1 MRHTSGV
8 LRRLTEKHGP
18 LSVFVEYPVLI
29 QLGIICTCAE
39 MAWATLLVV
48 MQFYFKEELLVGDT
62 PQQITAHV
70 AQAMFAFVAAETLFK
85 YPMGHLADRYGVR
98 RFVLFA
104 LGLCTITPLLA
115 RFCHVW
121 WEFIPL
127 RAMDGLAAAALWP
140 SMSALMARSVPRDAK
155 ASAMSV
161 FNGAY
166 MFGIAVGPLTGLK
179 IGQLVG
185 TDSAVFPMCAVLM
198 GVGFITAYK
207 AIPHHVEHAADDM
220 ESFSEDRHMLDGRP
234 MLAKMLFLY
243 ASAQLGIG
251 VLGPTLPVYL
261 QEHFGLVQANLAKPL
276 ALPALLI
283 AVAAIPLGRVADHI
297 GRALAVWISY
307 GMATAG
313 VLLISLSSM
322 YHPDHHPYSVPLKIF
337 LAGGLL
343 LVLSYIVGTPAW
355 LGLTSL
361 QVDDRSQ
368 GKVLSLMQT
377 AQGFGVVAALG
388 IVGCGAAI
396 MAWQAR
402 VDMRFHRVMSHLHH
416 HPQPLVLALP
426 SKLHDTVPLS
436 VWFWGSTF
444 VYFLVFVGSV
454 LWVREPAHLE
464 EGGADRAGTPG
475 SGAPAPELAP

>member
-1 MRHTSGV
+1 V

-62 PQQITAHV
+62 PQTITAHV
-70 AQAMFAFVAAETLFK
+70 AQAMFAFVAFETLFK

-98 RFVLFA
+98 RFILFA
-104 LGLCTITPLLA
+104 LGLCTITPFLA
-115 RFCHVW
+115 RFCTQW
-121 WEFIPL
+121 YSFIPL

-140 SMSALMARSVPRDAK
+140 SMSALMARSVPREAK

-166 MFGIAVGPLTGLK
+166 MFGIAVGPLTGLMLGK
-179 IGQLVG
+179 ILG
-185 TDSAVFPMCAVLM
+185 TNRAVFPLCAALM
-198 GVGFITAYK
+198 GIGFFTAYR
-207 AIPHHVEHAADDM
+207 AIPHHVETSQGDV

-234 MLAKMLFLY
+234 MLVRMLFLY
-243 ASAQLGIG
+243 ALAQLGMG

-276 ALPALLI
+276 AIPALII
-283 AVAAIPLGRVADHI
+283 ALAAIPLGRVADHI

-322 YHPDHHPYSVPLKIF
+322 YPPNHHQFSQPLEIF
-337 LAGGLL
+337 IAGGLL

-377 AQGFGVVAALG
+377 AQGLGVVAALG

-402 VDMRFHRVMSHLHH
+402 VEIRFHHVMSHLHH
-416 HPQPLVLALP
+416 HVRPLVLALP
-426 SKLHDTVPLS
+426 PKLHDTVPLS
-436 VWFWGSTF
+436 VWFWGSTCIYF
-444 VYFLVFVGSV
+444 VVFLGTVFV
-454 LWVREPAHLE
+454 VREPAHPDE
-464 EGGADRAGTPG
+464 TPNRAGT
-475 SGAPAPELAP
+475 GAAAPELVP